1 MDLYV
6 IALQP
11 DIYLWRMCIVRK
23 VAAAG
28 SSRATAANT
37 ITARVVLILQQGST
51 APSDPPRDEPL
62 TPVA

>member
-51 APSDPPRDEPL
+51 AP
-62 TPVA
+62 